1 MRVMRQAARSLLAA
15 AVGAAVARGGLR
27 AANGLAH
34 GKAADDGVG
43 VGVGKAGAG
52 FKAGVLDVS
61 RWDRT
66 NHRGEPVT
74 LLEGPIFAVAAAAG
88 VLAAPGLPGRLRAAG
103 VTAAVGAGA
112 FGVYDDLCGNADRR
126 GIKGHLTALTHGEV
140 TTGGVKVVGI
150 GAVGVLGGCLVRRGG
165 GVMDKALAAV
175 VIAGAAN
182 AVNLLDLRPGR
193 AIKGAALAAAP
204 GMLRRA
210 AAEGGVVGTS
220 ASAGGTSVR
229 GGRRLTAAAVG
240 GASAVAGGTSAGGG
254 RRLASAVEGVSV
266 HSGRRVASAVGGV
279 SAHSGRR
286 VASTVVGNSSAG
298 SARRLTT
305 SVVGGAPLSGAAN
318 TLVAVGLGAAA
329 ALLPEDLGERAMLGD
344 AGANALGALLGVAAA
359 AGARSTAAL
368 AWRAAALTAVTLA
381 SEKVSFTK
389 VIAGCPPLN
398 AVDMWG
404 RRPAAV
410 PHVPAQPAG
419 TAETTSAAGAAG
431 TTRPAGPAGTAEI
444 AEVAGAA
451 PHQSPEH
458 LEHLDHTVH
467 PECSENS
474 DRPEQSDCP
483 AHSEKPEQSDYPAH
497 SEHPAHPTATSA
509 DGPAG
514 TGQEPDPR
522 G

>member
-15 AVGAAVARGGLR
+15 AAGAVVARGGLR
-27 AANGLAH
+27 AAKGLAH
-34 GKAADDGVG
+34 GKAGDEGVG
-43 VGVGKAGAG
+43 AGKAVTGE
-52 FKAGVLDVS
+52 AGVFDAR

-74 LLEGPIFAVAAAAG
+74 LLEGPIFAAAAAAG
-88 VLAAPGLPGRLRAAG
+88 VLAAPGLPARLRAAG
-103 VTAAVGAGA
+103 VTAALGAGA

-165 GVMDKALAAV
+165 GVLDKALAAV

-210 AAEGGVVGTS
+210 T
-220 ASAGGTSVR
+220 AGAWST
-229 GGRRLTAAAVG
+229 
-240 GASAVAGGTSAGGG
+240 SAVAGDSSAGGA
-254 RRLASAVEGVSV
+254 RRLASAV
-266 HSGRRVASAVGGV
+266 GG
-279 SAHSGRR
+279 
-286 VASTVVGNSSAG
+286 T
-298 SARRLTT
+298 
-305 SVVGGAPLSGAAN
+305 PLSGAAN
-318 TLVAVGLGAAA
+318 TLAVAGLGAAA

-359 AGARSTAAL
+359 AGARSTEGL

-404 RRPAAV
+404 RRPVAAPRV
-410 PHVPAQPAG
+410 PTQPAETAETAG
-419 TAETTSAAGAAG
+419 TAGTVGASKTAATTGIAETTGPIRTAETAGA
-431 TTRPAGPAGTAEI
+431 
-444 AEVAGAA
+444 AGAA

-458 LEHLDHTVH
+458 VEHLERTVCPDDTVNPDRTVRPDDPDHTVH
-467 PECSENS
+467 PEYSN
-474 DRPEQSDCP
+474 
-483 AHSEKPEQSDYPAH
+483 KPEQFDSPAH